1 MFTQE
6 QINEIREKLA
16 LSGSKDKSLP
26 LASLPLSGKEILA
39 LVQDGKNKSVPIEE
53 FFEEF
58 AQYIDGSERVDF
70 FNVSR
75 YAQRLAGAAASVSL
89 TLSEAVALCPNDVR
103 RGGQVITFIDHEGD
117 WAIWQYTATTAN
129 DWTSVDVYWKNL
141 NDNPNLGIELTS
153 SIDTLEV
160 GTTADMSI
168 HFNTIDGGAA
178 ETVELFVNDTL
189 VQTYHNIAEFDYNR
203 TINSTTKFKVRAVQ
217 YGTAYE
223 KEINIIVSYP
233 AWVGAGTDDNQV
245 MTDDNQ
251 ILISESINNAFD
263 VTFSATGNLIIILP
277 ASFTLNPVTMNGF
290 EVPMQASSVMVINRV
305 NYKSYKSANQ
315 YIEGTHR
322 FVIGT
327 YTGNERELITSLQQ
341 DVAGLQTLV
350 GQQGET
356 NNEQERNLGQ
366 LGERVDELEAGTY
379 NTSDEEDI
387 TLVNNKYK
395 FADKA
400 YSATNFSGKGRV
412 YLRKNIRRVEE
423 EIDENT
429 TIVRT
434 INLLTSAMMAITNSI
449 YIVQYDYTLRNGR
462 ITLPDGCV
470 LQYAGGTFNDGILD
484 VTKAVLLPGW
494 ENIIGTNLTITGVP
508 AAGAWYFNP
517 DAGKIVISDGTNWVD
532 LEGNIIS

>member
-26 LASLPLSGKEILA
+26 LANLPLSGKEILA

-75 YAQRLAGAAASVSL
+75 YAQRLAGAAASISL
-89 TLSEAVALCPNDVR
+89 TLSEAIALCPNDVR
-103 RGGQVITFIDHEGD
+103 RGGQIITFIDHEGD

-153 SIDTLEV
+153 SINTLEV

-168 HFNTIDGGAA
+168 HFNTIDGGVA

-189 VQTYHNIAEFDYNR
+189 VQTYHNIAKFDYNR
-203 TINSTTKFKVRAVQ
+203 AINSTTKFKVRAVQ

-223 KEINIIVSYP
+223 KEINIVVSYP

-245 MTDDNQ
+245 MIDDNQ

-263 VTFSATGNLIIILP
+263 VTFSATRNLIIILP
-277 ASFTLNPVTMNGF
+277 ESFTLNPVTMNGF
-290 EVPMQASSVMVINRV
+290 EVPMQASSIMVINRI

-315 YIEGTHR
+315 YIKGTHR
-322 FVIGT
+322 FIIGT

-356 NNEQERNLGQ
+356 NNEQERNIGQ

-412 YLRKNIRRVEE
+412 YLRKNIRQVEE
-423 EIDENT
+423 AIDENT

-494 ENIIGTNLTITGVP
+494 ENIIGTNLTIKGVP

-517 DAGKIVISDGTNWVD
+517 DTGKIVVSNGTNWVD